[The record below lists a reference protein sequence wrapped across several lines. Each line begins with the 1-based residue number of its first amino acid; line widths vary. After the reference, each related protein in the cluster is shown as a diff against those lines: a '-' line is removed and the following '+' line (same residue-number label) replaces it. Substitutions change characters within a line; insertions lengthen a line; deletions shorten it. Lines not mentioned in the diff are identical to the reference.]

1 MQNNIKKKPTIA
13 LPQVVAFYVGAVLGS
28 GILILPGLAAETS
41 GPASLLAWLL
51 MSILGMPM
59 ALVMGLLAAK
69 YPDSGGVSYFVTKA
83 FNPHLGSLVGWFFLL
98 SVVAGAPVL
107 ALTGSGYL
115 CASIGLDDSYRLILA
130 IAILFVGIIANYAG
144 VKITGRLQVLVVLTT
159 IVILAVTIIGSIQKI
174 EAINFTP
181 FMPHGWQS
189 VGHSMSIIFWC
200 FIGWEA
206 VSHISAEFVNPER
219 DAIIGTIIAD
229 IVISIVYFLTAFVV
243 VGTGSFGHGVSD
255 VSLIQIIK
263 ISFGKYSALIAGI
276 AALFVCVAPAIAYI
290 GAASRLACSLSM
302 NGYAPNQFSILSK
315 KYQSPLGGLLFL
327 SVCFT
332 VLLIIY
338 SSGMMSISTLIQM
351 PNATF
356 ILTYIGGSASGIVL
370 LKNNK
375 LGLIVSI
382 VSLLLTVITF
392 IFVRWAVLYPVVI
405 TFLWFCF
412 NIISKIRR
420 SKSPPAY

>member
-1 MQNNIKKKPTIA
+1 MKKATIG

-41 GPASLLAWLL
+41 GPASLLAWMF
-51 MSILGMPM
+51 MSLLGMPM
-59 ALVMGLLAAK
+59 ALVMGLLSAK
-69 YPDSGGVSYFVTKA
+69 YPDSGGVSYFVAKA
-83 FNPHLGSLVGWFFLL
+83 FSPQLGSLVGWFFLL

-115 CASIGLDDSYRLILA
+115 CASIGLDNSWRLILA

-144 VKITGRLQVLVVLTT
+144 VKITGRLQISVVLTT
-159 IVILAVTIIGSIQKI
+159 IAILAVTIMGSVPNI
-174 EAINFTP
+174 EPANFMP
-181 FMPHGWQS
+181 FMPYGWQS
-189 VGHSMSIIFWC
+189 VGHSMSLIFWC

-206 VSHISAEFVNPER
+206 VSHISADFGNPER

-229 IVISIVYFLTAFVV
+229 IVISIFYFLTAFVV
-243 VGTGSFGHGVSD
+243 VGTGSFGQGVSE
-255 VSLIQIIK
+255 VSLIQIIN

-290 GAASRLACSLSM
+290 GAASRLACSLGM
-302 NGYAPNQFSILSK
+302 NGHAPKQFSIVSN
-315 KYQSPLGGLLFL
+315 KYQSPLGGLVFL
-327 SVCFT
+327 SGCFT
-332 VLLIIY
+332 LLLIIY

-356 ILTYIGGSASGIVL
+356 ILTYIGGSASGIML

-375 LGLIVSI
+375 FGLIVST
-382 VSLLLTVITF
+382 VSLLLTVTTF
-392 IFVRWAVLYPVVI
+392 IFVRWAVLYPVII

-412 NIISKIRR
+412 NIMSKTRR
-420 SKSPPAY
+420 SKSQQ